1 MTATLA
7 EPLDRKEVEYTD
19 PSSPKRFF
27 SISELD
33 ALDKLLATR
42 ERVPIGQPTESC
54 KRNLF
59 FGFFI
64 DGTRNN
70 FKTSLEAVNF
80 TQTNVARL
88 YSAFPGQSVPG
99 VLPAQTEWTHE
110 PRQFSNY
117 FRVYTP
123 GVGTPFPLVGDSGT
137 GADKTLGGAAA
148 LYGMRRIVWTL
159 VQAINNLH
167 WYFVKQPLIM
177 EGEAREIADRITLSA
192 EEMLQLRSRASG
204 AKPVVTTPSVSVAKL
219 TTYAEFQRLLHRL
232 HSAIQLYMP
241 DPKSG
246 RPRNSDPGQVKEIFV
261 SAFGFSRGA
270 AEARVFANWFVELC
284 KLDARLSRKK
294 GMTLGGFPVTFDFLG
309 LFDTVATVGSASI
322 VSCLDGHE
330 GWADAEVSLR
340 IPNEIQQCL
349 HLVSAHEVRR
359 CFPLD
364 SVFYRSAMPSN
375 CKEVVY
381 PGVHSDV
388 GGGYLPR
395 EQGKGLHPQGRD
407 MLSRLPLGHMY
418 RAARLAGVPLRLELA
433 QQWIKDDYQADP
445 MTIKRFNTFV
455 TTSHVKTGTLTE
467 VMRDQR
473 KLYVLWRRQ
482 RRLAKLEATASFQ
495 RAPMVD
501 RNDMRGAN
509 QEFEDEVRQ
518 FEQWKK
524 RREAVAHAHVSLQA
538 SQAPGF
544 HNDRDEEWAEI
555 SRFWSSATIAEDV
568 LRLFDEHVHDSR
580 AWFKLSLSSPESDE
594 VEGLLTQWIREID
607 ESERYGFPSEGFAPA
622 PHLTSQQREWAE
634 YYRKTGKVPE
644 MPTDGREMMA
654 FGAGYLRYRKI
665 FGGGGDVLLSSTEG
679 AEGVSVT
686 SVTQGIAASAESVLE
701 S

>member
-1 MTATLA
+1 MSAALA
-7 EPLDRKEVEYTD
+7 AVMDQAGIAYQN
-19 PSSPKRFF
+19 PSERDKFF
-27 SISELD
+27 SQGEQ
-33 ALDKLLATR
+33 AKLAKLIAER
-42 ERVPIGQPTESC
+42 ESTPIGQPAESC

-70 FKTSLEAVNF
+70 FKTSLETVNF

-123 GVGTPFPLVGDSGT
+123 GVGTPFPLIGDSGA
-137 GADKTLGGAAA
+137 GADKTLGAATA
-148 LYGMRRIVWTL
+148 RYGMRRIVWTL
-159 VQAINNLH
+159 MQAINNLH

-192 EEMLQLRSRASG
+192 DEMRQLRSRTSG
-204 AKPVVTTPSVSVAKL
+204 AKPVTATPSVSVAKL

-241 DPKSG
+241 DPKTG

-284 KLDARLSRKK
+284 KLDARLLKKK

-309 LFDTVATVGSASI
+309 LFDTVATVGSASL
-322 VSCLDGHE
+322 VSYLDGHE
-330 GWADAEVSLR
+330 GWADAELSMR
-340 IPNEIQQCL
+340 IPSEVQQCL

-364 SVFYRSAMPSN
+364 SVFYRSAMLSN

-433 QQWIKDDYQADP
+433 QQWVKDDYQADP

-455 TTSHVKTGTLTE
+455 TTSYVKTGTLTE

-473 KLYVLWRRQ
+473 KMYVLWRRQ

-524 RREAVAHAHVSLQA
+524 RREAVAHAHVHLPA

-555 SRFWSSATIAEDV
+555 SGFWNGATIAEDV
-568 LRLFDEHVHDSR
+568 LRFFDEHVHDSR
-580 AWFKLSLSSPESDE
+580 AWFKIDPLSTESDD

-607 ESERYGFPSEGFAPA
+607 ESERYGFPLEGFPQVL
-622 PHLTSQQREWAE
+622 HLTSQQRQWAE

-654 FGAGYLRYRKI
+654 LGAGYLRYRKI

-679 AEGVSVT
+679 AEGVSVA
-686 SVTQGIAASAESVLE
+686 SVTQGVAASAESVLE